1 MNKTNTTKDWLKK
14 RKWKEF
20 LLSVPLDKP
29 MGYQVENANDL
40 YIIRVRASQLSTS
53 SDCDRVF
60 SVTTDYETR
69 IITIT
74 AKLKND
80 GTV

>member
-69 IITIT
+69 IITVT

>member
-69 IITIT
+69 IITVT

-80 GTV
+80 GCV

>member
-69 IITIT
+69 IITVT
-74 AKLKND
+74 AKLKSD
-80 GTV
+80 GSV